1 MPQVTL
7 LPVDLTAEVAPGE
20 SLLDAGHNAGV
31 EMTAGCFNTSCG
43 SCAVIVVRGMENLA
57 PPGPEE
63 LNVLRAHGRDPARYR
78 LACTARVLQGAVV
91 IRQLE

>member
-1 MPQVTL
+1 MPQVTI

-20 SLLDAGHNAGV
+20 NLLDAGHHAGV

-43 SCAVIVVRGMENLA
+43 SCAVLVVQGMENLA

-63 LNVLRAHGRDPARYR
+63 LNVLRAHGRDPARHR
-78 LACTARVLQGAVV
+78 LACTARVLRGAVV